1 MKGHN
6 IDDDELVFSKIHE
19 VQSFDADSKIIWTV
33 KISNDRK
40 YIATGGMSRL
50 LKIFI
55 ILEDSYNSVNFSSSI
70 IKSNTSNSPI
80 IPFSNKEQINVF
92 KLFNETAFREF
103 KGHQNDII
111 DISWGVNVNIELN

>member
-80 IPFSNKEQINVF
+80 IPFSNKEQINAF
-92 KLFNETAFREF
+92 KLFNEIAFREF